1 MIRTVAVSIVTG
13 EDTTTGVDVGVGV
26 VAVLAAPVGAA
37 EVVGGGECILYDQE
51 IQSEIRYTEWRME
64 IVDIGI
70 N

>member
-37 EVVGGGECILYDQE
+37 EVVGSGECILYDQE
-51 IQSEIRYTEWRME
+51 IRSEKPRYTMADEESRHQK
-64 IVDIGI
+64 
-70 N
+70 